1 MNYFFF
7 LSTISTGDYHLYYY
21 WGTIALFGWRNIL
34 NAAMAPLVLLI
45 VSRFVIHVVIGIVIQ
60 IVTRIGF
67 HVVISVNIRSVHLTM
82 TMHLK

>member
-1 MNYFFF
+1 
-7 LSTISTGDYHLYYY
+7 
-21 WGTIALFGWRNIL
+21 
-34 NAAMAPLVLLI
+34 MAPFVLSLVLLI

-82 TMHLK
+82 TMHLKQMLLKYYLISLHNG